1 MFSLSEIKEKVA
13 KEKSVEITS
22 DSSKVYSNRPINFK
36 IKITE
41 LYILNYISFKVYE
54 HNKKNPDNKIK
65 ESDVVN
71 AVIEKALLENALLY
85 TYSKSY
91 EDLVEESM
99 YIRATNTQLHY
110 FAKKTVPLSEENKIL
125 KAEVESVKE
134 ENLKQSK
141 EIAEL
146 KSKLDSIENVFK

>member
-1 MFSLSEIKEKVA
+1 MFSLSEIKDKVA

-22 DSSKVYSNRPINFK
+22 DSSNIYSDRPINFK

-141 EIAEL
+141 EIKEL
-146 KSKLDSIENVFK
+146 KSKLESIENVFK